1 MSHGSTRPPARQFHH
16 ILIID
21 DSARIRQTL
30 ADLIVANCLATGK
43 IYRVFHSDK
52 EGKFTQ
58 NNEIS
63 NPGMLLL
70 DGIGPLESSVIDEF
84 VIYTAP
90 SPKQAL
96 FVINSPL
103 FTRLTI
109 ISDVMMPSDMDVG
122 LIGMLEAI
130 ARRNLPVNLVFAS
143 SDAQNI
149 FVVTKLVEAG
159 KAYFLVKQ
167 GSVWENLS
175 KALVRRTDS
184 FRFKTITP
192 LDFEGMQKLAGPTAR
207 LTTLD
212 TTPPPPRSVELRPT
226 FGSFL
231 PPAEAESPPVR
242 SNRIELGLPV
252 APPIP
257 PRRATAAPPMPA
269 WEPVNPELEKPGGT
283 ANLAAS
289 GGGLPAHSSGPTPV
303 QSGPVNP
310 ALPPLP
316 TPQKPASRFFRLYL
330 WFVRALKRL

>member
-1 MSHGSTRPPARQFHH
+1 MSQGSTRQFHH

-52 EGKFTQ
+52 DGKFTQ

-63 NPGMLLL
+63 NPDMLLL
-70 DGIGPLESSVIDEF
+70 GGRESPKSPVIDEF

-109 ISDVMMPSDMDVG
+109 ISDVMMPSDMEVG

-130 ARRNLPVNLVFAS
+130 ARRKLPVNLVFAS
-143 SDAQNI
+143 SDTQNI
-149 FVVTKLVEAG
+149 FVVTKLVETG

-184 FRFKTITP
+184 FQFKTITP
-192 LDFEGMQKLAGPTAR
+192 LDFEGMQKLAGPVAR
-207 LTTLD
+207 I
-212 TTPPPPRSVELRPT
+212 TPPEPLPPLAKPVELRPT

-231 PPAEAESPPVR
+231 PPTEAAPAPVQ
-242 SNRIELGLPV
+242 SNRIDLGLPV

-257 PRRATAAPPMPA
+257 ARRTTAAPPMPV
-269 WEPVNPELEKPGGT
+269 WETVNPELEKPDRSANPVAGGP
-283 ANLAAS
+283 LAPAS
-289 GGGLPAHSSGPTPV
+289 GVAPARP
-303 QSGPVNP
+303 GPVDP

-316 TPQKPASRFFRLYL
+316 IPQKPASRFFRLYL

>member
-1 MSHGSTRPPARQFHH
+1 MSQGSTRPSPRQFHH

-30 ADLIVANCLATGK
+30 ADLIVANCLAAGK

-149 FVVTKLVEAG
+149 FVVTKLVESG
-159 KAYFLVKQ
+159 KAYFMVKQ

-207 LTTLD
+207 LTQPEIS
-212 TTPPPPRSVELRPT
+212 PPPPVELMPT

-231 PPAEAESPPVR
+231 PPAEAEPAPGQ
-242 SNRIELGLPV
+242 SNRIDLGLPV

-257 PRRATAAPPMPA
+257 PRRATAAPPMPV
-269 WEPVNPELEKPGGT
+269 WEPVNPELEKPGG
-283 ANLAAS
+283 N
-289 GGGLPAHSSGPTPV
+289 GLPASSSGATPA
-303 QSGPVNP
+303 QSGPVDP
-310 ALPPLP
+310 ALPSLP